1 MKKIFALLLAVTM
14 LAALSVTALA
24 DFTYEGLFTDYDVL
38 TPGEISFSYVG
49 ETSAT
54 AFPRGGGTLECL
66 IDGEH
71 LAAPTTHTDKGIV
84 LVCNDFIKPEYE
96 RKNGQTIQASEA
108 IPVFSF
114 TLTYGEEV
122 TFDSVYLSLF
132 YMAFDCVCAP
142 GEHKVVV
149 ETSDDGEL
157 WIPVGTDGSFYF
169 RDNQPIYTGNKD
181 PYSEEIVVPLGEEVT
196 AQYVRLSFKF
206 KELDAADDYW
216 DYYTN
221 VYEWCG
227 FTELGVAQY
236 AGGDEVPPM
245 TQEEAAAP
253 DVVLEGLWYAESEE
267 GVISVVDFSTSGVMK
282 MMNFEAEDF
291 EANGVLGTA
300 LTTVEYPYVAEAD
313 YIVADQDGE
322 KLVLFVTFGEGTL
335 ELDDGEDPLVFDAYV
350 PEEPEVSEE
359 ESSEP
364 EESSEEESS
373 EPEESSEEE
382 PSEPEESSE
391 APATSTPATST
402 PATSS
407 EAPAEDGG
415 DSTLLIVIIAVV
427 AVVIIGVVVVVV
439 IKKKK

>member
-1 MKKIFALLLAVTM
+1 MKKLFALLLALTM
-14 LAALSVTALA
+14 LAALSVTAMA

-38 TPGEISFSYVG
+38 TPAEIAFSYVG

-71 LAAPTTHTDKGIV
+71 LASPTTHTDKGIV

-96 RKNGQTIQASEA
+96 RKNGQTIQATEA
-108 IPVFSF
+108 IPTFSF
-114 TLTYGEEV
+114 TLTYEEEV

-149 ETSDDGEL
+149 ETSEDGEL
-157 WIPVGTDGSFYF
+157 WVPVGEDGSFYF
-169 RDNQPIYTGNKD
+169 RDNQPIYSGVND

-236 AGGDEVPPM
+236 AGGDNVPPM

-253 DVVLEGLWYAESEE
+253 DVVLEGLWTLEAEE

-282 MMNFEAEDF
+282 MMTFEAEDF

-335 ELDDGEDPLVFDAYV
+335 ELDDGEEPLVFDAYV

-364 EESSEEESS
+364 EESSEEPEESSEDESS
-373 EPEESSEEE
+373 EPEESSED
-382 PSEPEESSE
+382 ESVE
-391 APATSTPATST
+391 APATSAPA
-402 PATSS
+402 ASS

-415 DSTLLIVIIAVV
+415 DSTMLIVIIAVV
-427 AVVIIGVVVVVV
+427 AVVIIGVVVVIL
-439 IKKKK
+439 IKRKK